1 MCWGRVDRPLGEH
14 SKAARDGLITF
25 RLEAWSHL
33 QNCIKLWNKWD
44 HPPPHPQDSHDNHNP
59 HPTFKQPIPTPIWV
73 TWHTKFCNMSRTFKT
88 TNQVY
93 KLTWYLSVTSFYNF
107 IATSYGKLYKVKKF
121 WLNILTHKSR
131 WIGSWL
137 CNLFFMNER
146 LLNAFSSLTNP
157 NTWTI
162 AIFAN
167 LLYLLNFSIKNGS
180 KIDLHPQ
187 FGNWIQIWTFNH
199 YPLNIMSL
207 KHDDFT
213 SNICES
219 RRP

>member
-1 MCWGRVDRPLGEH
+1 
-14 SKAARDGLITF
+14 
-25 RLEAWSHL
+25 
-33 QNCIKLWNKWD
+33 
-44 HPPPHPQDSHDNHNP
+44 
-59 HPTFKQPIPTPIWV
+59 
-73 TWHTKFCNMSRTFKT
+73 MSRTFKT

-107 IATSYGKLYKVKKF
+107 IASSYGKLDKVKKF

-146 LLNAFSSLTNP
+146 LLNVFSSLTNP

-187 FGNWIQIWTFNH
+187 FGNWIQI
-199 YPLNIMSL
+199 LNIQPLPLEHYEPKTWWFHIKRMW
-207 KHDDFT
+207 
-213 SNICES
+213 I
-219 RRP
+219 